1 MLKRLKAK
9 WNVNGSQLLLIL
21 CVFAITGS
29 CTAWLSRAITSWLG
43 LTADSPLSVR
53 LLLRISV
60 LLFGYQVILL
70 LVAIPFGQFRFFW
83 NYEKKLFR
91 RLLKWAGKY
100 EQEAS
105 AGRKKSNALQ

>member
-1 MLKRLKAK
+1 MLERLKAK
-9 WNVNGSQLLLIL
+9 WNVTGSQLLLIL

-29 CTAWLSRAITSWLG
+29 STAWLSRAITGWLG
-43 LTADSPLSVR
+43 LTADSPLPIR

-83 NYEKKLFR
+83 NYEKKLIR
-91 RLLKWAGKY
+91 RLLKWVGKY
-100 EQEAS
+100 QQEAP
-105 AGRKKSNALQ
+105 AKRKKTNALQ